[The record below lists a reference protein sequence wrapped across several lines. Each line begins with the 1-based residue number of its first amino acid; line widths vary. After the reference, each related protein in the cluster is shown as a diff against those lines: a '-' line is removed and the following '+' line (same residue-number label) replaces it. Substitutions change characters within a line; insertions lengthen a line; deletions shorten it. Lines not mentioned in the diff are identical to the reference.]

1 MGTKNFDTTSAMLV
15 NERQRL
21 CCQKAVNALNNALE
35 ALNIGLTPDAI
46 GVCVDDAIAALLE
59 LTGQKASEAVVD
71 EVFRQFCVGK

>member
-1 MGTKNFDTTSAMLV
+1 MLA

-21 CCQKAVNALNNALE
+21 CCQRAESALNDAENALNM
-35 ALNIGLTPDAI
+35 GLTLDAV
-46 GVCVDDAIAALLE
+46 GVCIDDAIAALLE

>member
-1 MGTKNFDTTSAMLV
+1 MLA

-21 CCQKAVNALNNALE
+21 CCEKAFASLKE
-35 ALNIGLTPDAI
+35 ALDAIDFGLTLDAI
-46 GVCVDDAIAALLE
+46 GVCIDDAIASLLE